1 MQARRCSL
9 KASNNIV
16 RALARVLSAT
26 RVHRERTWKFKETT
40 WEKSRHELGVE
51 GNYDSLLCHSPFT
64 SSTSTKNF
72 SGAFYSLEQLSKLPG
87 GDKQKRGTQRCRSVR
102 CRRAGEHQKHRSRG
116 RGLPSGGTRVGS
128 CWFVEME
135 SSFHKSSTYQ
145 LLNLSPLSSGNT
157 VETVLNLNLFIPHRI
172 NGKAKSR

>member
-116 RGLPSGGTRVGS
+116 RGLPSGEDA

-145 LLNLSPLSSGNT
+145 LLSLSPLSSRNT
-157 VETVLNLNLFIPHRI
+157 LETYLNLILLKPHRR